1 MAEQLKGITVALAGP
16 RKSEEMAKLVQNM
29 GGTAVCGL
37 LKGLYF
43 LMTRPCRKV

>member
-29 GGTAVCGL
+29 GGRRCIGL
-37 LKGLYF
+37 PRNGIS
-43 LMTRPCRKV
+43 RR

>member
-29 GGTAVCGL
+29 GDGAASACPGN
-37 LKGLYF
+37 GIS
-43 LMTRPCRKV
+43 RR

>member
-29 GGTAVCGL
+29 GDGS
-37 LKGLYF
+37 
-43 LMTRPCRKV
+43 RPACSRDCIS